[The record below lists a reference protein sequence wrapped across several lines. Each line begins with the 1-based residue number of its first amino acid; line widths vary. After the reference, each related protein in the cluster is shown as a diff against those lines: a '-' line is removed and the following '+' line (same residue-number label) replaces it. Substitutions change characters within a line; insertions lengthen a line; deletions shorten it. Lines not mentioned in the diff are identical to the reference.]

1 MRIER
6 STGVIWCALVVWL
19 LFPCL
24 VHAGTPM
31 DEVRSTGDQ
40 VLEILNDPK
49 LAAPAAKK
57 EQRDRLRQV
66 IYPRFDFEDMSRRS
80 LGPTWRSISPA
91 EQKEFVQLF
100 TKLLEQAYLN
110 NIQNYHGEK
119 VVYDGE
125 TEDQN
130 YARVN
135 TKLVPKDK
143 EPIEVDYNL
152 HKVGADWK
160 VYDVVI
166 DDISIVNNYRA
177 QLSRLLG
184 RDSFA
189 EVLARIRE
197 KVAATP

>member
-1 MRIER
+1 MTIRR
-6 STGVIWCALVVWL
+6 KAGVSCGVLLVWL
-19 LFPCL
+19 VFPGL
-24 VHAGTPM
+24 VHAATPM
-31 DEVRSTGDQ
+31 DEVRATGDQ
-40 VLEILNDPK
+40 VLAILNDPK
-49 LAAPAAKK
+49 LAAPAANK
-57 EQRDRLRQV
+57 EQRDRLREV

-80 LGPTWRSISPA
+80 LGPTWRTISPA

-119 VVYDGE
+119 VVYDGS

-135 TKLVPKDK
+135 TKLVPKDGDS
-143 EPIEVDYNL
+143 IEVDYSL

-160 VYDVVI
+160 VYDVEIANV
-166 DDISIVNNYRA
+166 SIVNNYRA
-177 QLSRLLG
+177 QLSRLLS

-197 KVAATP
+197 KVAASP